1 MKNDKTKTIV
11 VSVLG
16 VVLLGVGAFQ
26 FMPKGSAP
34 VATATETYAADEDK
48 ADGKKLT
55 PEEKK
60 AEEERAKQ
68 EALIAVLG
76 GPLAARDPFAASG
89 ISNPLPDN
97 KVVPPTVPPPTAR
110 PSGGAA
116 SAPRPRSSGGSSGY
130 RPPSMS
136 GGIPP
141 YDPTGGN
148 GLPAGGGPIA
158 GIGPSYA
165 VSGVITGDRPM
176 AVFKDSQGNQRIVP
190 LGGQVDADTKV
201 VGIERGKVRV
211 KTRDGEQ
218 TLTLEGQGQ

>member
-26 FMPKGSAP
+26 FMPKGSTP

-48 ADGKKLT
+48 TDGKNLT

-76 GPLAARDPFAASG
+76 GPLAPRDPFSTAG

-110 PSGGAA
+110 PSGNVA
-116 SAPRPRSSGGSSGY
+116 SSPRPRSPGGGSGY
-130 RPPSMS
+130 RPPSM
-136 GGIPP
+136 GGAIPP
-141 YDPTGGN
+141 Y
-148 GLPAGGGPIA
+148 
-158 GIGPSYA
+158 
-165 VSGVITGDRPM
+165 
-176 AVFKDSQGNQRIVP
+176 
-190 LGGQVDADTKV
+190 
-201 VGIERGKVRV
+201 
-211 KTRDGEQ
+211 
-218 TLTLEGQGQ
+218 